1 MGSREQKEVNDD
13 IRRFEDVTAPNAV
26 SFVPPERDLSQVAPR
41 DRDAMDEQF
50 RSEAYQTKDARD
62 ELMTAK
68 LQLQEEGQPGV
79 TKFGVLQAKDEDF
92 EWLRKKREQA
102 EYANFS
108 QWFAEN
114 FDKMDPAQKKL
125 AKEMF
130 PQFYRERLE
139 RLNKDAHLATK
150 LAQLKLLGAHCK
162 DDLILQYAAESGY
175 IPADPLE
182 HILHPERAKSIKAQ
196 SDKQARFGR
205 GLLNPR
211 RLVTGDYGLLGR
223 KYNAETLTGRA
234 LPDSA
239 WQRGAPG
246 TGVGFSSYNGNQA
259 VAGPIN
265 QMDFLQ
271 DLL

>member
-1 MGSREQKEVNDD
+1 MGSKQKEISEK
-13 IRRFEDVTAPNAV
+13 IRRVEDQASPNAV
-26 SFVPPERDLSQVAPR
+26 SFAPERDLGQVAPR

-50 RSEAYQTKDARD
+50 RSDAYQGSDAED

-68 LQLQEEGQPGV
+68 LQLQEDGQPGV
-79 TKFGVLQAKDEDF
+79 TKFGVLEAKDKDF
-92 EWLRKKREQA
+92 AWLRKKREQA

-130 PQFYRERLE
+130 PQFYAERLQ
-139 RLNKDAHLATK
+139 RLKKDVQLTGK
-150 LAQLKLLGAHCK
+150 LAEMKLMGCNTK

-182 HILHPERAKSIKAQ
+182 HILHPEKAKLVQAQ

-211 RLVTGDYGLLGR
+211 RLVTGDYGLYGR

-234 LPDSA
+234 LPNTA
-239 WQRGAPG
+239 WERGAAG
-246 TGVGFSSYNGNQA
+246 TGVGFSSYNGNQP
-259 VAGPIN
+259 VAGPTN
-265 QMDFLQ
+265 QMKFLQ